1 MITKCIFFCYIFLYS
16 TGSLLKRTCWP
27 CDTEFVTNIIY
38 ALIRIKAAVPS
49 IQYCLDNGAKAV
61 VLMSHLGRPDG
72 VPMPNKYSLEPVAA
86 ELKNLLGK

>member
-1 MITKCIFFCYIFLYS
+1 M
-16 TGSLLKRTCWP
+16 LKRTCWP
-27 CDTEFVTNIIY
+27 CDTAFVTNIIY
-38 ALIRIKAAVPS
+38 AFIRIKAAVPS